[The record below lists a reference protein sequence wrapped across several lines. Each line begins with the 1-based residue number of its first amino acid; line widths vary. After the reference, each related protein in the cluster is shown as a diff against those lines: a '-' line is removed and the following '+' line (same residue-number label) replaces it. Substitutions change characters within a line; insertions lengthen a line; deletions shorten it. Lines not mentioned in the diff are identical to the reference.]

1 MDSQIIMGVCQL
13 IAVTV
18 IPLITWFG
26 GVKYQDRKAKNDAKR
41 KLFFTLMANR
51 KLTYIPKEKV
61 DALNLIDVVFQDDK
75 KVRLAWK
82 EYLASLNPNSPDFA
96 NNNSLALDLLSEMA
110 ISLGYK
116 ELKQTEIDRSYE
128 PVQFLNESELNSKL
142 IREQLRVLASS
153 KNCSEPFSAEETEAR
168 LKKLDIS
175 NE

>member
-61 DALNLIDVVFQDDK
+61 DALNLIDVVF
-75 KVRLAWK
+75 
-82 EYLASLNPNSPDFA
+82 
-96 NNNSLALDLLSEMA
+96 
-110 ISLGYK
+110 
-116 ELKQTEIDRSYE
+116 
-128 PVQFLNESELNSKL
+128 
-142 IREQLRVLASS
+142 
-153 KNCSEPFSAEETEAR
+153 
-168 LKKLDIS
+168 
-175 NE
+175 